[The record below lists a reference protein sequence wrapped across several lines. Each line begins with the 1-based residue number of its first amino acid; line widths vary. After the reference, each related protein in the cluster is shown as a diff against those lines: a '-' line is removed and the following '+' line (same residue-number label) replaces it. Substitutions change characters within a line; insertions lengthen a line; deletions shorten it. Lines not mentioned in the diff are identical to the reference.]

1 MLKDIIEQDTVDIIL
16 DEWEEI
22 EIINESEVRE
32 C

>member
-1 MLKDIIEQDTVDIIL
+1 MLKDIIKQDTVDIIL